1 MSTPS
6 PSSLLYSPTQS
17 PASQSPS
24 SPSYLNLPSKFIVKL
39 QALDKHTL
47 EKSNLEKYPSNNYP
61 REKHIRLNFVNKS
74 DDSEAIVYLHDSKSD
89 SKSEP
94 SIVEMPKRF
103 LKLKEIQSKCK
114 EVAEFSIEGEF
125 SDPVVQQL
133 TLEILKVHGQGI
145 TSIYFDQIV
154 GEFECEVLNALSNLN
169 KVKLTC
175 SNDINCSIYTN
186 FLRHIQT
193 HCQSIKH
200 VSILFDWSVDWTIDI
215 SPLSSL
221 VVNTILEGLS
231 SISHLEEVSLNRMR
245 NHSELSL
252 EMLFSPQ
259 SQLKSISF
267 DDCSVNEED
276 ISMIFEN
283 CKNLEEFF
291 TAYCGRLPWEFHKKY
306 PNVRIR
312 QYCYGD

>member
-6 PSSLLYSPTQS
+6 PSSLLYSSTES
-17 PASQSPS
+17 SPS
-24 SPSYLNLPSKFIVKL
+24 SLSYLNLPSQFIIKL
-39 QALDKHTL
+39 QALYKHTL
-47 EKSNLEKYPSNNYP
+47 EKSNLEKYPSEKYP
-61 REKHIRLNFVNKS
+61 REKRIRLNFVNQR
-74 DDSEAIVYLHDSKSD
+74 DDSEATVYLHDSKS
-89 SKSEP
+89 EP
-94 SIVEMPKRF
+94 LIVEMPKRF
-103 LKLKEIQSKCK
+103 LKLKEIQSKYK

-145 TSIYFDQIV
+145 TTIYFDQIV
-154 GEFECEVLNALSNLN
+154 GEFECEVLNALPNLN
-169 KVKLTC
+169 KVTLKC

-193 HCQSIKH
+193 HCPSIKH
-200 VSILFDWSVDWTIDI
+200 VSILFDWSADWTIDI

-231 SISHLEEVSLNRMR
+231 SISHLERVSLNRMR

-259 SQLKSISF
+259 SQLKSISLE
-267 DDCSVNEED
+267 DCRLSEED

-291 TAYCGRLPWEFHKKY
+291 TAYCERLPMEFHTKY